1 MEKLSLT
8 SFGQRGKLS
17 HYFKIKDNVKNLSCI
32 MYQGICS
39 CGNNYLGE
47 TIRNAVTRI
56 DEHKQPNVKSESSKH
71 LQNNPGPK
79 FDWIIISKA
88 PSHRLKRMILEAYF
102 IKQ

>member
-1 MEKLSLT
+1 MVKLSLT

-56 DEHKQPNVKSESSKH
+56 DEHKQPNGV
-71 LQNNPGPK
+71 
-79 FDWIIISKA
+79 F
-88 PSHRLKRMILEAYF
+88 
-102 IKQ
+102 